1 VSRALAAL
9 GRDGWLRIVL
19 TNQSAIARG
28 LISEEELGELHADL
42 AAKLARQGGAIDALY
57 YCPHL
62 PDGVARGYAHA
73 CTCRKPGRGLLD
85 LALAEHPSTSAA
97 SAFIGDSPRDLYADV
112 AGAGPRI
119 LLRSGHPLTDTRGAD
134 HVADT
139 AGRRGRLADEPAAD
153 QRPRPLTR
161 IGAVRRIGRALE
173 PEQRTAS
180 VMSSRAWRD
189 PHRANR
195 HSGRVKSRPR
205 EAPRV
210 DRPQAA

>member
-1 VSRALAAL
+1 VPEGPPRRAVFLDRDGTLIEERGFPVRRDDIVPLPGVSRALAEL

-28 LISEEELGELHADL
+28 LLSEEELGRLHEDL

-73 CTCRKPGRGLLD
+73 CACRKPGRGLLD
-85 LALAEHPSTSAA
+85 LALAEHPIDLGA
-97 SAFIGDSPRDLYADV
+97 SAFIGDSARDLYLDV

-139 AGRRGRLADEPAAD
+139 LADAVAWLLNPR
-153 QRPRPLTR
+153 RP
-161 IGAVRRIGRALE
+161 
-173 PEQRTAS
+173 
-180 VMSSRAWRD
+180 SS
-189 PHRANR
+189 
-195 HSGRVKSRPR
+195 
-205 EAPRV
+205 AP
-210 DRPQAA
+210 